1 MMFRQMKRVRRRMR
15 LQEAFDQGAR
25 VAILAAGGI
34 VVAVYLWRLG
44 VIGGRDLA
52 QLGGAAAA
60 IVLVGAL
67 GGALRKIRFDRVAK
81 KIDVTHQLH
90 DRISSAWCFQ
100 GEEVKTPFMQAAIDD
115 AWEQSIDAKKAA
127 PLRSPEG
134 LGLASV
140 TLAIAAGV
148 ALLYFPGGSG
158 PGPASPRLPR
168 LAVPDDALQPE
179 KQAAEELQR
188 AAEET
193 DDPALKEA
201 TNELNKLLAQV
212 QKEELTRKQAFDKLA
227 EIEKKIRPGSD
238 GDFEE
243 LKRMLKKAGAEL
255 SKEKLT
261 REAGQALE
269 KEDLKKA
276 KEELEKLAAE
286 AEKLDQEKKKDPKTE
301 KEREDIA
308 RSLERTAK
316 QQQQQSEE
324 EKKRQ
329 QEEQRLKDEE
339 RRLKKE
345 LAQKPND
352 QELQR
357 KLQRNQRELQ
367 RLEKEKQ
374 QRAEQQRQL
383 QRLQKELQ
391 KAAEQLRQKLSPQ
404 AAEALRQ
411 AAQQLGQMENEIKKL
426 GTGQRAQLQIAEIK
440 EVLRRV
446 GRSGNGQQGQDGQ
459 QGQQP
464 GQQQQAQ
471 AGTDG
476 KQGQGQNGKA
486 GKGGKQGEMMREF
499 NSRAGGSKPSALLLG
514 GQGGDTRILLPL
526 GGQGHQGQN
535 PGQGGQG
542 QQDPGDGI
550 GSAHDPNVLGDK
562 TKLDSR
568 RKDTRV
574 EGQEAAG
581 PSRSETILGSA
592 EKGFATRAYKRV
604 YGDYSSVVEEVMS
617 KEKVPPGYRFY
628 VKRYFQLIK
637 PRE

>member
-1 MMFRQMKRVRRRMR
+1 MMFRNMQRVRLRMKMQAALNLGTR
-15 LQEAFDQGAR
+15 ASI
-25 VAILAAGGI
+25 VAAG
-34 VVAVYLWRLG
+34 V
-44 VIGGRDLA
+44 
-52 QLGGAAAA
+52 
-60 IVLVGAL
+60 VLVGIYLLKLGLLHRAWPLAAVAGGLVLAGAAL
-67 GGALRKIRFDRVAK
+67 GALRKVRYERVATQ
-81 KIDVTHQLH
+81 IDLTHGLH
-90 DRISSAWCFQ
+90 DRVTSAWAFTAEKQ
-100 GEEVKTPFMQAAIDD
+100 PTPFMLAAKEDAERQTIDP
-115 AWEQSIDAKKAA
+115 KRAA
-127 PLRSPEG
+127 PLKRPEG
-134 LGLASV
+134 LGLTGV
-140 TLAIAAGV
+140 TLAVAAGV
-148 ALLYFPGGSG
+148 ALLYFPGVG
-158 PGPASPRLPR
+158 PVRQNAAPRLPR
-168 LAVPDDALQPE
+168 LSVADEALRPQKE
-179 KQAAEELQR
+179 AAEELQR
-188 AAEET
+188 AADET
-193 DDPALKEA
+193 DDPELKEA
-201 TNELNKLLAQV
+201 TNELNKLMEQLQN
-212 QKEELTRKQAFDKLA
+212 EELTRKQAFDKLA

-286 AEKLDQEKKKDPKTE
+286 AEKLDQDKKKDPKTE
-301 KEREDIA
+301 KQREELA
-308 RSLERTAK
+308 RSLERAAK
-316 QQQQQSEE
+316 EQKQENEQQKREQQ
-324 EKKRQ
+324 
-329 QEEQRLKDEE
+329 LKEEE

-367 RLEKEKQ
+367 RLEREKQ

-383 QRLQKELQ
+383 QRLQRELQ

-446 GRSGNGQQGQDGQ
+446 GRSGQSQQGSNGSPGG
-459 QGQQP
+459 QGQE
-464 GQQQQAQ
+464 QQAQ
-471 AGTDG
+471 NGAN
-476 KQGQGQNGKA
+476 GQNGKNGKGKD
-486 GKGGKQGEMMREF
+486 GKGGELLREF
-499 NSRAGGSKPSALLLG
+499 NSRAGGKPNALLLG
-514 GQGGDTRILLPL
+514 GQGGDQRILLPL
-526 GGQGHQGQN
+526 GGGGPQGDK

-542 QQDPGDGI
+542 QQLPGDGI
-550 GSAHDPNVLGDK
+550 GSEHDPNVLGNK
-562 TKLDSR
+562 TKIDSQ

-574 EGQEAAG
+574 EGQEGAG

-592 EKGFATRAYKRV
+592 EKGFSSRAYKRV